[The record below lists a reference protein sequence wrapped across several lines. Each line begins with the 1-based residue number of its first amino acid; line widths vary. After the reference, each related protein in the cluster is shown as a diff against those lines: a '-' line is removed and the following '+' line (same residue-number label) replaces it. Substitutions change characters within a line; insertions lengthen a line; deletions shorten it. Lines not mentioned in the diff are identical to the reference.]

1 MFFYGDAKTGKT
13 TCASRFD
20 KALLLGFEKGWNAI
34 PGVMAQ
40 PINSWGEFKKVLKQL
55 KDDKVKEMF
64 STVIVDTVDLAYD
77 FCEKYICAN
86 SGVDSIAE
94 IGFGKGFTMAAKE
107 FDDALR
113 SIVQMNYGLVMI
125 SHAQDKTFTNEQG
138 QEYNKIVPTLGNK
151 PRNIVERMSDIIGY
165 ARTVTDE
172 NGNLQ
177 TRLFMRGTTRFDAGS
192 RFRYTPDSIEFT
204 YQNLVNAI
212 NTAIDKQAEEDGAQ
226 FFTDK
231 QQTFYQDPVQD
242 LDFDKL
248 MSDFNSLIATQVEK
262 VSEEEFET
270 YWQPRIV
277 QITNK
282 YLGKGM
288 KVNQCSRDQVEA
300 LDLIVTDLKELFS
313 TPKK

>member
-1 MFFYGDAKTGKT
+1 
-13 TCASRFD
+13 
-20 KALLLGFEKGWNAI
+20 
-34 PGVMAQ
+34 
-40 PINSWGEFKKVLKQL
+40 
-55 KDDKVKEMF
+55 MF
-64 STVIVDTVDLAYD
+64 STIIVDTADLAQD

-86 SGVDSIAE
+86 AGVDSIAE
-94 IGFGKGFTMAAKE
+94 IGFGKGFTAAAKE

-165 ARTVTDE
+165 ARAVTDE

-212 NTAIDKQAEEDGAQ
+212 NDAIDKQAEEDGAQ

-231 QQTFYQDPVQD
+231 QQTFYQDPIQD

-248 MSDFNSLIATQVEK
+248 MSDFNSLIAAQVEK

-300 LDLIVTDLKELFS
+300 LDLIITDLKELFS